1 METSSQSHLIA
12 QAERQSELIASLT
25 ESNSKESKERLSAL
39 IESMNQI
46 GHSLREQPSPVVEVV
61 NTPSPKIVSTL
72 DALASAMEN
81 SIQPL
86 ILSMEKKMDIDLRT
100 LERIQELTNKI
111 EIARRHASEMTR
123 KRETGKK
130 KDI

>member
-1 METSSQSHLIA
+1 MIA